1 MEAISNA
8 RGENMNTLSI
18 NLSNVEVRVMNELKN
33 TSTKLATN
41 IQSAETRLDAR
52 INSAEMRIS
61 STEQNYRSMI
71 NKFEKLMKDTESR
84 LTSMKESSNM
94 EVAAANRRQLWR

>member
-1 MEAISNA
+1 MCI
-8 RGENMNTLSI
+8 RD
-18 NLSNVEVRVMNELKN
+18 R
-33 TSTKLATN
+33 
-41 IQSAETRLDAR
+41 
-52 INSAEMRIS
+52 
-61 STEQNYRSMI
+61 NYRSMI